1 MADLETFR
9 REIAGWLEKNCPA
22 EMRKPF
28 AGEHEFFWGGR
39 QEALPGQREWLA
51 RCVEKGYT
59 APTWP
64 KEHGGAGLGPA
75 EGKIFWEEM
84 VRLGCRPPLMG
95 VFGLGMIGPVLLRY
109 GNDAQKQKHLPPIVR
124 GEVRWCQG
132 YSEPG
137 YGSDLAGLQ
146 TRAVREGDVY
156 VVNGQKVWT
165 SYADKA
171 DWMFCLVRTDPTA
184 AKHVGISLVLI
195 DMKSPG
201 VSTRPIKLISGGS
214 PFCETFLDNVRVP
227 VSELVGQENLGW
239 EIAKFLLM
247 HERTTIASQNERVK
261 IEGYEARLED
271 VARAYLEAPDGPL
284 PDPALRAEI
293 AQVAMDQRAH
303 ELTNERVM
311 DAARTGKGP
320 GHEASILKY
329 YYAELNKRRQD
340 LRVRLMGLSG
350 CGFGDT
356 ESFTHN
362 QLATATTWLRSRAN
376 SIEGG
381 TAEIQLN
388 VIAKRVLGLPD

>member
-1 MADLETFR
+1 MADLEAFR
-9 REIAGWLEKNCPA
+9 REIAAWLEASCPP

-28 AGEHEFFWGGR
+28 AGEHEFFWGG
-39 QEALPGQREWLA
+39 EPFLPGQKEWLE
-51 RCVEKGYT
+51 RCVDKGYT

-64 KEHGGAGLGPA
+64 KEYGGAGLSDA
-75 EGKIFWEEM
+75 EGTIFWEEM
-84 VRLGCRPPLMG
+84 IRLGCRPPILG

-109 GNDAQKQKHLPPIVR
+109 GTEAQKRQHLPGIVQ
-124 GEVRWCQG
+124 GKVRWCQG

-156 VVNGQKVWT
+156 VVTGQKVWT
-165 SYADKA
+165 SYANKA
-171 DWMFCLVRTDPTA
+171 DWMFCLVRTDPTQP
-184 AKHVGISLVLI
+184 KHLGISMLLI
-195 DMKSPG
+195 DMQSPS

-214 PFCETFLDNVRVP
+214 PFCETFLDGVRVP
-227 VSELVGQENLGW
+227 VDQRVGDENLGW
-239 EIAKFLLM
+239 DIAKHLLA
-247 HERTTIASQNERVK
+247 HERTTIAAQNERVK
-261 IEGYEARLED
+261 IAGYEASLESVAREYLAAPEGVLPDQALRLEM
-271 VARAYLEAPDGPL
+271 AH
-284 PDPALRAEI
+284 I
-293 AQVAMDQRAH
+293 AMDQRAH

-311 DAARTGKGP
+311 QAMQRGKGP

-350 CGFGDT
+350 CGFEDPAHFSDSELQT
-356 ESFTHN
+356 T
-362 QLATATTWLRSRAN
+362 TTWLRSRAN

>member
-1 MADLETFR
+1 MVSLDTFR
-9 REIAGWLEKNCPA
+9 REIAAWLETHCPP

-28 AGEHEFFWGGR
+28 AGEHEFFWGG
-39 QEALPGQREWLA
+39 EPTLKGQKEWLE
-51 RCVEKGYT
+51 RCVAKGYT

-64 KEHGGAGLGPA
+64 KQYGGAGLSEE
-75 EGKIFWEEM
+75 EGKVFWEEM
-84 VRLGCRPPLMG
+84 IRLGCRPPILG

-109 GNDAQKQKHLPPIVR
+109 GTEEQKQRHLPGIVR
-124 GEVRWCQG
+124 GTIRWCQG
-132 YSEPG
+132 YSEPD

-146 TRAVREGDVY
+146 TRAVRDGDDYLVT
-156 VVNGQKVWT
+156 GQKVWT
-165 SYADKA
+165 SYANKA
-171 DWMFCLVRTDPTA
+171 DWMFCLVRTDASGP
-184 AKHVGISLVLI
+184 KHIGISMLLI
-195 DMKSPG
+195 DMKKPG

-239 EIAKFLLM
+239 DIAKFLLM

-261 IEGYEARLED
+261 IAGYEAALEEI
-271 VARAYLEAPDGPL
+271 ARVYLDAKEGPL
-284 PDPALRAEI
+284 PDAALRREI

-311 DAARTGKGP
+311 DAGRKGKGP

-340 LRVRLMGLSG
+340 LRVRIMGLAG
-350 CGFGDT
+350 CGFEDA
-356 ESFTHN
+356 EHFSEN
-362 QLATATTWLRSRAN
+362 ELATTTTWLRSRAN

>member
-1 MADLETFR
+1 MADLEVFR
-9 REIAGWLEKNCPA
+9 RELAAWLEANCPP

-28 AGEHEFFWGGR
+28 AGEHEFFWGG
-39 QEALPGQREWLA
+39 EPFLPGQKEWLE
-51 RCVEKGYT
+51 RCVAKGYT

-64 KEHGGAGLGPA
+64 KEYGGAGLSDA
-75 EGKIFWEEM
+75 EAKVFWDEM
-84 VRLGCRPPLMG
+84 IRLGCRPPILG

-109 GNDAQKQKHLPPIVR
+109 GTEAQKKKHLPGIVQ
-124 GEVRWCQG
+124 GTIRWCQG

-146 TRAVREGDVY
+146 TKAVRDGDHY
-156 VVNGQKVWT
+156 VVDGQKVWT
-165 SYADKA
+165 SYANKA

-184 AKHVGISLVLI
+184 PKHLGISMLLI
-195 DMKSPG
+195 DMKLAG

-214 PFCETFLDNVRVP
+214 PFCETFLDHVKVP
-227 VSELVGQENLGW
+227 VSELVGEENLGW
-239 EIAKFLLM
+239 EIAKALLV
-247 HERTTIASQNERVK
+247 HERTTIAAQNERVK
-261 IEGYEARLED
+261 IAGYEAALEEL
-271 VARAYLEAPDGPL
+271 ARTYLDAKEGPL
-284 PDPALRAEI
+284 PDESLRLEI
-293 AQVAMDQRAH
+293 ARVAMDQRAH

-311 DAARTGKGP
+311 DGMRRGRP
-320 GHEASILKY
+320 GDEASILKY

-350 CGFGDT
+350 CGWEDAEHFSPAELG
-356 ESFTHN
+356 
-362 QLATATTWLRSRAN
+362 ATTIWLRSRAN